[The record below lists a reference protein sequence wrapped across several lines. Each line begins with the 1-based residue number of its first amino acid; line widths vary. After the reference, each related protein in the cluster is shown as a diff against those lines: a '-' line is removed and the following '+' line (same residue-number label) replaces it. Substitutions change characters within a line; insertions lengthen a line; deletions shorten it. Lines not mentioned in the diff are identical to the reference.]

1 MIGEITK
8 MVGNDIICIFS
19 AGPANVRPAVAT
31 LIERI
36 FSKHSVISDT
46 RPAFTA
52 SSYPESARTFAP
64 ATLLPLGGAHRVQF
78 DQLRNS
84 IRP

>member
-46 RPAFTA
+46 RPV
-52 SSYPESARTFAP
+52 SAIEKEKKKETK
-64 ATLLPLGGAHRVQF
+64 
-78 DQLRNS
+78 
-84 IRP
+84 